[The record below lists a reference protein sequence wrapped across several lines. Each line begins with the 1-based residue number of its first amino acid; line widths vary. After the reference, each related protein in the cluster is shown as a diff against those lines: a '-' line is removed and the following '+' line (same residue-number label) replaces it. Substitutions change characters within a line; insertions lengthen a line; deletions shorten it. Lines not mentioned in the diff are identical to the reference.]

1 MAEHH
6 ETEHNSS
13 KGLHLTFT
21 VALLAMLAPFSI
33 DTYLPSFESLGQE
46 FQISNEL
53 LQQSISLYM
62 VGFAAT
68 TLIYGSLSDSFG
80 RRKVIIGALLLYIIS
95 SIGCFLAQDYTTFL
109 IMRIGQ
115 GISAS
120 GGMIVG
126 RAVIRD
132 RFEGAQARQAMSYVM
147 LMFSLAPAI
156 APMIGGLLQDWQGW
170 RAVFVFLTA
179 VGAIT
184 TLYTLRYL
192 PETLPPEERQPFHL
206 GSLITSSLH
215 TLRHRQFLHIIMTI
229 AFAFA
234 GFFIYIVGAP
244 VVIFDHL
251 DLGSS
256 DFWMLF
262 VPMVVGLML
271 GSFASGK
278 LAHKISSNTSIAIA
292 FALLI
297 GASMINILQANF
309 LAPTIWSVIG
319 PLVIY
324 TFGVAWML
332 PNLTIMSLD
341 CFPHHRG
348 LAASMQGFIQTLG
361 GAICAGIIVPI
372 ISSANL
378 MFAIGQSLLLAT
390 AILIWW
396 TTPRQQT

>member
-1 MAEHH
+1 
-6 ETEHNSS
+6 
-13 KGLHLTFT
+13 
-21 VALLAMLAPFSI
+21 
-33 DTYLPSFESLGQE
+33 
-46 FQISNEL
+46 
-53 LQQSISLYM
+53 
-62 VGFAAT
+62 
-68 TLIYGSLSDSFG
+68 
-80 RRKVIIGALLLYIIS
+80 
-95 SIGCFLAQDYTTFL
+95 
-109 IMRIGQ
+109 MRIGQ

-206 GSLITSSLH
+206 MTLITTSLN
-215 TLRHRQFLHIIMTI
+215 TLRNRQFLHIILTI
-229 AFAFA
+229 AFSFA

-244 VVIFDHL
+244 VVIFEHL
-251 DLGSS
+251 ELTSS
-256 DFWMLF
+256 DFWLLF

-278 LAHKISSNTSIAIA
+278 LAHRISANTSIAIA

-297 GASMINILQANF
+297 GASTINILQASF
-309 LAPTIWSVIG
+309 LAPTVWSVIG

-348 LAASMQGFIQTLG
+348 LAASMQGFTQTLG
-361 GAICAGIIVPI
+361 GAICAGIIIPL

-378 MFAIGQSLLLAT
+378 MFAIGQSLLLAIS
-390 AILIWW
+390 ILLWW
-396 TTPRQQT
+396 TTPHQRP